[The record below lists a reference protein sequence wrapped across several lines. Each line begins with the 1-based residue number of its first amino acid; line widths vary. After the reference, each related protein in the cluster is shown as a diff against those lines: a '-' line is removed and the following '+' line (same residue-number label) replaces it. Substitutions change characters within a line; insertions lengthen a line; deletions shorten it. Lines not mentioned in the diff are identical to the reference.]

1 MRLRCDLTVNEGK
14 RRLVLVPYESE
25 TRETLALRLAAMVLF
40 FDDAPVAELSAK
52 HPALADQEYRP
63 DCVALDESGRVKLW
77 VEAGKTTANKLDK
90 VTRRYPDA
98 KIVVLT
104 ANEHHARQMRQVVDD
119 KVPRSKL
126 LEIWSFRKDDFRQW
140 HDALREDTYVVGEA
154 DGISLNLVINDVPLA
169 VDLVKF

>member
-1 MRLRCDLTVNEGK
+1 MKIRCELMVNDEK
-14 RRLVLVPYESE
+14 RRLVLVPHESE
-25 TRETLALRLAAMVLF
+25 TSESLALRLAAIVLF
-40 FDDAPVAELSAK
+40 FDDEPAAELSAK
-52 HPALADQEYRP
+52 HPALAGQEYRP
-63 DCVALDESGRVKLW
+63 DCVALDEGGRVKLW

-98 KIVVLT
+98 RIVVLT
-104 ANEHHARQMRQVVDD
+104 AGEHDARRMRQLVDD

-140 HDALREDTYVVGEA
+140 HDALREDTYVIGEA
-154 DGISLNLVINDVPLA
+154 NGASLNLVINDVALA